1 MIHRYLP
8 AIAGGPTLL
17 VALLLSACGGGNSS
31 LPDAGPPT
39 RVSIGEALFNDK
51 SLSAGGQQACAGCHA
66 TAAAHADPAG
76 TVLPMGGP
84 ALDRQGMR
92 SSPSLLYLA
101 GNTPFHFD
109 AGGQPVGGFTWDG
122 RADSRQAQAAGP
134 LLDGHEMANASAS
147 EVAQSVRRAS
157 YFADFARLYEL
168 PAGASDQQVFDTAT
182 LALATYETE
191 GPDYLLFNSRF
202 DRVLDGTEALTPQ
215 ETRGLEVFD
224 DPARG
229 NCAGCHP
236 SGVAPDGSRPVFT
249 NFGYAALGVPRNPAI
264 RANADPAFYDMG
276 LCGPKRTDL
285 TGRPDLC
292 GQFKTPTLRN
302 VALTAPYFH
311 NARAATLDEAVSF
324 FATRD
329 TDPTH
334 WYPVVVGV
342 PDVYND
348 LPRPLRGNVIQT
360 APFGLA
366 PGERPRLSAQDVA
379 DLVAFLKTLTDD
391 VNAPPG
397 SPQVARRSQRPQ

>member
-1 MIHRYLP
+1 MIQRYLP
-8 AIAGGPTLL
+8 AIAGGPTF
-17 VALLLSACGGGNSS
+17 VAALFLSACGGGGSS
-31 LPDAGPPT
+31 VPGAGPPT

-51 SLSAGGQQACAGCHA
+51 SLSAGGRQSCASCHA
-66 TAAAHADPAG
+66 TATAHADPAG

-84 ALDRQGMR
+84 ALDRQGFR

-134 LLDGHEMANASAS
+134 LLDGHEMANASPS
-147 EVAQSVRRAS
+147 ESAQRIRLAP
-157 YFADFARLYEL
+157 YFADFARLYQL
-168 PAGASDQQVFDTAT
+168 PTGASDQQVFDTAT

-191 GPDYLLFNSRF
+191 GPDYLLFNSKF
-202 DRVLDGTEALTPQ
+202 DRVLDGTDALTAQ
-215 ETRGLEVFD
+215 EASGLKVFN

-236 SGVAPDGSRPVFT
+236 SAVAPDGSRPVFT

-285 TGRPDLC
+285 ANRPDLC

-311 NARAATLDEAVSF
+311 NASAATLEEAVNF

-329 TDPTH
+329 TDPAR
-334 WYPVVVGV
+334 WYPGMDGR
-342 PDVYND
+342 PLRFDD
-348 LPRPLRGNVIQT
+348 LPAAFRGNVIQT

-366 PGERPRLSAQDVA
+366 PGDRPRLSPQDVA
-379 DLVAFLKTLTDD
+379 DLTAFLRTLTDD
-391 VNAPPG
+391 VDASPG
-397 SPQVARRSQRPQ
+397 SPQVARHSQRPQ